1 MSAAA
6 QPGLPFP
13 PVRTR
18 PEAFVQGAG
27 NQEALE
33 RLAAWRAGL
42 DRPARPLAVVVVI
55 TGPPGSGKSRLLE
68 REAADL
74 GASVRGPGADFDAE
88 ADIPGEVGAIAADD
102 AHGFAPLDLF
112 ALIEASAQ
120 RGTPLM
126 LAGDGRVA
134 DWSGTGKG
142 KLPDLASRLSS
153 IAQAPLGP
161 PDEAMLASVLAGQ
174 LARRGLRAPFA
185 AVAEAAGALRREY
198 AAAMAVAEAAER
210 LAARGYKKPAAL
222 LRDALAE
229 ASAHTL

>member
-1 MSAAA
+1 MSAA

-18 PEAFVQGAG
+18 PEAFVTGAG
-27 NQEALE
+27 NQEALD

-42 DRPARPLAVVVVI
+42 DRPARPLAVVIVV

-68 REAADL
+68 REAASF
-74 GASVRGPGADFDAE
+74 GVSVRGPGADFEAE
-88 ADIPGEVGAIAADD
+88 AGSAAIAADD

-126 LAGDGRVA
+126 LAGQGRVA
-134 DWSGTGKG
+134 DWSGTGRD

-153 IAQAPLGP
+153 MAQAPLGP
-161 PDEAMLASVLAGQ
+161 PDEAMLASVLSDQ

-185 AVAEAAGALRREY
+185 SVAEAAGKLRREY

-210 LAARGYKKPAAL
+210 LAARGYKKPGVL

>member
-18 PEAFVQGAG
+18 PEAFVTGAG
-27 NQEALE
+27 NQDALD

-42 DRPARPLAVVVVI
+42 NRPARPLAVVIVV

-68 REAADL
+68 REAAEF
-74 GASVRGPGADFDAE
+74 GVTVRGPGADFDAD
-88 ADIPGEVGAIAADD
+88 ASGGAGGEAIAADD

-126 LAGDGRVA
+126 LAGEGRVA
-134 DWSGTGKG
+134 DWSGAGKD

-161 PDEAMLASVLAGQ
+161 PDEAMLASVLSDQ
-174 LARRGLRAPFA
+174 LARRGLKAPFA
-185 AVAEAAGALRREY
+185 AVAEAAGKLRREY

-210 LAARGYKKPAAL
+210 LAARGYKKPAGL
-222 LRDALAE
+222 LRDE
-229 ASAHTL
+229 IGRASCRER